1 MRTAEQM
8 NVILIRPN
16 RFHLNR
22 KPFRNLGRRLLDDRR
37 HRRIQQRLPVFH
49 GKDHVGVDL
58 PRTVRSLSNCLVPL
72 VRHTPEGTRQECPRS
87 KLRGITS

>member
-1 MRTAEQM
+1 M
-8 NVILIRPN
+8 ILVCPN

-37 HRRIQQRLPVFH
+37 HRLIPQRLPVFH
-49 GKDHVGVDL
+49 GKDNVVVDL
-58 PRTVRSLSNCLVPL
+58 PRTVRSLSNGLVPL
-72 VRHTPEGTRQECPRS
+72 VRHTPEGTRKDCPRS